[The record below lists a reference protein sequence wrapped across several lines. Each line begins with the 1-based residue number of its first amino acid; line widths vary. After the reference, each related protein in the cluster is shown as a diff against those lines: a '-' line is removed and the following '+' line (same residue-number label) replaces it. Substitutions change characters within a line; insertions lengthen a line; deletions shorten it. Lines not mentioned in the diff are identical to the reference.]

1 MDNPVGDRSKDNMGN
16 PELFIL
22 STLRAL
28 VEVAMLALLGQ
39 GIVGL
44 LSGARRQ
51 ANPVYQLFSVVTRPV
66 IRLVRVITP
75 PAIID
80 RHVPFVAFF
89 LLFWLWIF
97 LAWAKRHL
105 PV

>member
-1 MDNPVGDRSKDNMGN
+1 MRLV
-16 PELFIL
+16 
-22 STLRAL
+22 AL
-28 VEVAMLALLGQ
+28 VLSILAMGSIDALAHRTDRPRD
-39 GIVGL
+39 
-44 LSGARRQ
+44 LSGIA
-51 ANPVYQLFSVVTRPV
+51 
-66 IRLVRVITP
+66 ITSITHGEM
-75 PAIID
+75 AIID

>member
-1 MDNPVGDRSKDNMGN
+1 MCSSD
-16 PELFIL
+16 LFML
-22 STLRAL
+22 SIVRAL

-51 ANPVYQLFSVVTRPV
+51 ANPIYQLFAVLTRPV
-66 IRLVRVITP
+66 IRLARAITP
-75 PAIID
+75 KAIIE
-80 RHVPFVAFF
+80 RHVPFVAFL

-97 LAWAKRHL
+97 LAWAKRYL
-105 PV
+105 AG